1 MKTTD
6 GDKSRNCIP
15 KVTWSGRRVAGAC
28 AWFYAFKLLNSPTW
42 NLVFA
47 WLPSRTRVSIRYTV
61 VPRFYNSI
69 ECCVFCR
76 KRIFVLWTLLVSLS
90 SKVSLVNS
98 GISRFYLYIFI
109 FDFIE
114 ICWIIVIVFGWISS
128 INHTDLRHV
137 CIFLAWNQ

>member
-47 WLPSRTRVSIRYTV
+47 WLPSRTRVSLHSIHCRTAI
-61 VPRFYNSI
+61 FYNSI

-76 KRIFVLWTLLVSLS
+76 KRIFVLWTLLVSLNI
-90 SKVSLVNS
+90 KVSLVNL
-98 GISRFYLYIFI
+98 GISRFYLYIYFW
-109 FDFIE
+109 FY
-114 ICWIIVIVFGWISS
+114 
-128 INHTDLRHV
+128 
-137 CIFLAWNQ
+137 WNLLNNCFRIWMNKFN